1 MILIECVDSHMKSHM
16 KTKKVP
22 RERNPFLLTGKR
34 RWRLFHWVWP
44 CTGRLLP
51 RLVWTLILFCI
62 VVPILLIGV
71 AVSAMHSPYG
81 AGLSQWFTP
90 CRSAIITQPQSE
102 PVEVH
107 RAIPVEVRRAELV
120 KLPAPRAELVR
131 LPTGA

>member
-1 MILIECVDSHMKSHM
+1 M

-34 RWRLFHWVWP
+34 RWQLFHWVWP
-44 CTGRLLP
+44 RTGRFLP
-51 RLVWTLILFCI
+51 RLVWSLILVCI

-71 AVSAMHSPYG
+71 AISVMHSPYG
-81 AGLSQWFTP
+81 VALNQWCTP
-90 CRSAIITQPQSE
+90 FRGAMITQPESQ
-102 PVEVH
+102 PVEVR

-120 KLPAPRAELVR
+120 RLPVPRAELVR